1 MDSNCTPFSVDDLS
15 DDHELDL
22 IQLQH
27 GEVQEAV
34 IQTTKRGKPISSIW
48 NLFTDA
54 IDAHQVSSG
63 NNCICKHCK
72 QSVRHHNKTISV
84 QTHLK
89 KCKPFMLLMKD
100 TAVADRPEWWSNKK
114 LTSALNSI
122 SHKVPAR
129 DSTQTLITNY
139 AAPKLT
145 KEQLAIL
152 HETIAM
158 HYFCTGTSFQRI
170 EEQHLL
176 KAFQVVNPSVTLPSR
191 QKLAGSLLE
200 SCYKKVKIEVDK
212 ILSCKTQNLC
222 ITSDGWSN
230 ISNEAVV
237 NYMAVSPNQTIFV
250 ESVNTAEQSHN
261 ADWIASDLQRFI
273 DSVDCN
279 VVGAV
284 TDNTSTNK
292 KAWRYLKEQNPTRF
306 FHGCVSHGL
315 HLMVKD
321 IFAATK
327 KKSVGSAE
335 PVYPDSGYPF
345 EHLLHFATSC
355 KEIVIHF
362 HNHHAMKAM
371 LKAALKAANLPRL
384 VAPAPTRWGTLIGCF
399 RSILAADSVLN
410 AIVSQRDFEGNGT
423 TKQKQQKRFIK
434 EIITSVDFLDYLKI
448 SIKILEPIDMF
459 ITMFQSDSVPISEV
473 YQAFIKLPNIFS
485 EIVGISLE
493 QKDFLIKL
501 TAERLNFIYGDAH
514 GFGNILDPRYLGD
527 GMDRELRS
535 QVEDLLFAFGPD
547 ESTERKEK
555 IYDEYTKFRVSVLQE
570 RTADSFRFKMLK
582 KGTKTVMQYWVS
594 DGNDWPVLQQVALR
608 VFSMACSTAA
618 SERNFSTFGFIHTKL
633 RNSLTEDNV
642 RKLVYIKTNALQLS
656 DQPPQIDDDNSG
668 QEEEDDIVI

>member
-1 MDSNCTPFSVDDLS
+1 
-15 DDHELDL
+15 
-22 IQLQH
+22 
-27 GEVQEAV
+27 
-34 IQTTKRGKPISSIW
+34 
-48 NLFTDA
+48 
-54 IDAHQVSSG
+54 
-63 NNCICKHCK
+63 
-72 QSVRHHNKTISV
+72 
-84 QTHLK
+84 
-89 KCKPFMLLMKD
+89 
-100 TAVADRPEWWSNKK
+100 
-114 LTSALNSI
+114 
-122 SHKVPAR
+122 
-129 DSTQTLITNY
+129 
-139 AAPKLT
+139 
-145 KEQLAIL
+145 
-152 HETIAM
+152 
-158 HYFCTGTSFQRI
+158 
-170 EEQHLL
+170 
-176 KAFQVVNPSVTLPSR
+176 
-191 QKLAGSLLE
+191 
-200 SCYKKVKIEVDK
+200 
-212 ILSCKTQNLC
+212 
-222 ITSDGWSN
+222 
-230 ISNEAVV
+230 
-237 NYMAVSPNQTIFV
+237 
-250 ESVNTAEQSHN
+250 
-261 ADWIASDLQRFI
+261 
-273 DSVDCN
+273 
-279 VVGAV
+279 
-284 TDNTSTNK
+284 
-292 KAWRYLKEQNPTRF
+292 
-306 FHGCVSHGL
+306 
-315 HLMVKD
+315 
-321 IFAATK
+321 
-327 KKSVGSAE
+327 
-335 PVYPDSGYPF
+335 
-345 EHLLHFATSC
+345 
-355 KEIVIHF
+355 
-362 HNHHAMKAM
+362 MKAM

-459 ITMFQSDSVPISEV
+459 ITMFQSDSVPISE
-473 YQAFIKLPNIFS
+473 
-485 EIVGISLE
+485 
-493 QKDFLIKL
+493 KDFLIKL

>member
-1 MDSNCTPFSVDDLS
+1 MDSNCTLFSVDDLS

-72 QSVRHHNKTISV
+72 QSVRHHNKTMSV

-122 SHKVPAR
+122 SHKVLAR
-129 DSTQTLITNY
+129 DSTQTSITNY

-145 KEQLAIL
+145 KGQLATL

-261 ADWIASDLQRFI
+261 ADWIASDLQRVI

-284 TDNTSTNK
+284 TDN
-292 KAWRYLKEQNPTRF
+292 
-306 FHGCVSHGL
+306 
-315 HLMVKD
+315 
-321 IFAATK
+321 
-327 KKSVGSAE
+327 
-335 PVYPDSGYPF
+335 
-345 EHLLHFATSC
+345 
-355 KEIVIHF
+355 
-362 HNHHAMKAM
+362 
-371 LKAALKAANLPRL
+371 
-384 VAPAPTRWGTLIGCF
+384 
-399 RSILAADSVLN
+399 
-410 AIVSQRDFEGNGT
+410 
-423 TKQKQQKRFIK
+423 
-434 EIITSVDFLDYLKI
+434 
-448 SIKILEPIDMF
+448 
-459 ITMFQSDSVPISEV
+459 
-473 YQAFIKLPNIFS
+473 QA
-485 EIVGISLE
+485 SLF
-493 QKDFLIKL
+493 K
-501 TAERLNFIYGDAH
+501 
-514 GFGNILDPRYLGD
+514 GF
-527 GMDRELRS
+527 
-535 QVEDLLFAFGPD
+535 
-547 ESTERKEK
+547 
-555 IYDEYTKFRVSVLQE
+555 
-570 RTADSFRFKMLK
+570 
-582 KGTKTVMQYWVS
+582 
-594 DGNDWPVLQQVALR
+594 
-608 VFSMACSTAA
+608 
-618 SERNFSTFGFIHTKL
+618 
-633 RNSLTEDNV
+633 
-642 RKLVYIKTNALQLS
+642 
-656 DQPPQIDDDNSG
+656 
-668 QEEEDDIVI
+668 

>member
-72 QSVRHHNKTISV
+72 QSVRHHNKTMSV

-129 DSTQTLITNY
+129 DSTQTSITNY

-145 KEQLAIL
+145 KGQLATL

-176 KAFQVVNPSVTLPSR
+176 KAFQVVNPSVTLP
-191 QKLAGSLLE
+191 
-200 SCYKKVKIEVDK
+200 
-212 ILSCKTQNLC
+212 N
-222 ITSDGWSN
+222 
-230 ISNEAVV
+230 
-237 NYMAVSPNQTIFV
+237 
-250 ESVNTAEQSHN
+250 
-261 ADWIASDLQRFI
+261 
-273 DSVDCN
+273 
-279 VVGAV
+279 
-284 TDNTSTNK
+284 
-292 KAWRYLKEQNPTRF
+292 
-306 FHGCVSHGL
+306 
-315 HLMVKD
+315 

-345 EHLLHFATSC
+345 EHLLHFAPSC
-355 KEIVIHF
+355 KEIVIYF
-362 HNHHAMKAM
+362 YNHHAMKAM

-493 QKDFLIKL
+493 QKDLPIKL

-555 IYDEYTKFRVSVLQE
+555 IYNKYTKFRVSALQE
-570 RTADSFRFKMLK
+570 RLLILSGSK
-582 KGTKTVMQYWVS
+582 
-594 DGNDWPVLQQVALR
+594 
-608 VFSMACSTAA
+608 CSRR
-618 SERNFSTFGFIHTKL
+618 EPR
-633 RNSLTEDNV
+633 
-642 RKLVYIKTNALQLS
+642 
-656 DQPPQIDDDNSG
+656 P
-668 QEEEDDIVI
+668 